1 MRKFF
6 ALQLG
11 NSSSSDNS
19 DDSDNSP
26 NADKAGNLLL
36 AYLKAQVLIT
46 AGILAGI
53 GPLTELPEGGGVPVT
68 LRRRPSCQDARGNTI
83 ATALDI

>member
-1 MRKFF
+1 VRKFF

-46 AGILAGI
+46 AGMLAGI
-53 GPLTELPEGGGVPVT
+53 GPLTELPEGAGVPVK

-83 ATALDI
+83 VTAIDI